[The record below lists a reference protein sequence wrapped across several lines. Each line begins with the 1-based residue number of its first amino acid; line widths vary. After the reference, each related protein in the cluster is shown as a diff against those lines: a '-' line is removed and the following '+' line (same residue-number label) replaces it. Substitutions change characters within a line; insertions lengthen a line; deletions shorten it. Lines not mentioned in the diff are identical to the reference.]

1 MSIVI
6 SDNPKP
12 PKHRSM
18 ASLVSNETTPTLIE
32 DPDVPQNAIAT
43 IAKTT
48 TTTTATSKTTV
59 NVEGKKKDGKL
70 NEESNTTELNQ
81 KTALSAKSAQFRKSS
96 ISRINQM
103 RRNLKGSKRRAWDKY
118 GSLVGFK
125 KKTEDLKI
133 CVDKL
138 KEKWGIVEDDLEDIN
153 PFVHTPVTPD
163 PDVPSVAMVDGKL
176 VRLEKDGKLNE
187 EIETKPRFNNSV
199 TRADILYYLEHYEEF
214 PFSGNKNKRK
224 KAMKKIKK
232 KKQEECGIRL
242 KKCQV
247 SSFVIRLRT
256 IVNELKRK
264 ELSGDELNNE
274 IDIMLKPRT
283 PSPPSSPE
291 SLGSLAGL
299 DDDELELEDIRRD
312 REAIAENYY
321 KAHPEEVRVTLRP
334 VSPVRKG
341 EGDY

>member
-1 MSIVI
+1 MRVEKLKQEWLI
-6 SDNPKP
+6 
-12 PKHRSM
+12 
-18 ASLVSNETTPTLIE
+18 IE
-32 DPDVPQNAIAT
+32 D
-43 IAKTT
+43 
-48 TTTTATSKTTV
+48 
-59 NVEGKKKDGKL
+59 E
-70 NEESNTTELNQ
+70 
-81 KTALSAKSAQFRKSS
+81 
-96 ISRINQM
+96 
-103 RRNLKGSKRRAWDKY
+103 
-118 GSLVGFK
+118 
-125 KKTEDLKI
+125 
-133 CVDKL
+133 
-138 KEKWGIVEDDLEDIN
+138 LEDIS
-153 PFVHTPVTPD
+153 PFNVYVTPD
-163 PDVPSVAMVDGKL
+163 PDVPTAVWRDGEL
-176 VRLEKDGKLNE
+176 VVLEKKDGKLNE

-199 TRADILYYLEHYEEF
+199 TRADILYYLEHYEEL
-214 PFSGNKNKRK
+214 PSGGNKNKRK

-232 KKQEECGIRL
+232 KKQEECGIEL

-299 DDDELELEDIRRD
+299 DDDELEMELIRRD